1 MLRFCGL
8 PLSSMAAASHLFF
21 FLSVSLLL
29 SFTLS
34 AYEFR
39 VGGTKGW
46 TKPTGDELENYNHWA
61 TKNRFHIGDSLCKL
75 SLSLYSIKIVLLA
88 RITFDSSFLDEL
100 SDFKYENDSV
110 LVVDKNAYKECDT
123 KAPLLK
129 FVGGNTTFTFDR
141 HGYFYFIS
149 GEPGNCKAGERLII
163 RVMVHWEVVISG
175 DAPSPQPGHSG
186 SSISSAAVGFATSF
200 KNTVFM
206 AALGSTFAISQF
218 V

>member
-1 MLRFCGL
+1 
-8 PLSSMAAASHLFF
+8 MAAASHLFFF

-29 SFTLS
+29 SSTLS

-39 VGGTKGW
+39 VGGPKGW

-61 TKNRFHIGDSLCKL
+61 TKNRFHIGDSL
-75 SLSLYSIKIVLLA
+75 Y
-88 RITFDSSFLDEL
+88 
-100 SDFKYENDSV
+100 FKYENDSV

-200 KNTVFM
+200 KNTVFV
-206 AALGSTFAISQF
+206 AALGSAFAISQF

>member
-1 MLRFCGL
+1 
-8 PLSSMAAASHLFF
+8 MAAASHLFF

-29 SFTLS
+29 STLS

-39 VGGTKGW
+39 VGGPRGW

-200 KNTVFM
+200 KNTVFV
-206 AALGSTFAISQF
+206 AALGSAFAISQF

>member
-1 MLRFCGL
+1 
-8 PLSSMAAASHLFF
+8 MAAASHLFF

-149 GEPGNCKAGERLII
+149 GKPGHCEAGERLIV
-163 RVMVHWEVVISG
+163 RVMVHSEVMPG
-175 DAPSPQPGHSG
+175 AAPSSQPGGGSANTESG
-186 SSISSAAVGFATSF
+186 AALKTTTAASVL
-200 KNTVFM
+200 M
-206 AALGSTFAISQF
+206 AALGSLFAISQF
-218 V
+218 S